1 MEDTEEIIY
10 KKTDL
15 SLLLIAILKENT
27 NKNDKLK
34 IKDFKEKLLKKKFES
49 STKTIEKTLKH
60 LIEID
65 SNIKYT
71 IIKTKSKGEVKYS
84 EYSDYWY
91 ESEYNDGLLRYLI
104 DTIKSNK
111 GISLDD
117 KIKICNQ
124 LKTLS
129 NSQYL
134 KKPIIDEFRDDY
146 DFEINEKYLYNISKI
161 NEAISLKKQ
170 IKFNMQVYNINKKFE
185 EVTDINNN
193 HKNYIVIPKDLVIKE
208 GEYYLIVSFAN
219 DKKYN
224 FRVDKIK
231 EVTILDEKS
240 IIESTSYKEDN
251 IDDYVDKMAVI
262 YSGKVIP
269 IKVKILDDKIIDKLV
284 TNFEKTISFT
294 KKENEIIATIKTNE
308 AAFDIWI
315 KKYENMIEKIK

>member
-1 MEDTEEIIY
+1 MEEIIY
-10 KKTDL
+10 KKKDL
-15 SLLLIAILKENT
+15 CLLLIAILKQHT

-34 IKDFKEKLLKKKFES
+34 INDFKEKLLQKYKFES

-60 LIEID
+60 LIELD

-71 IIKTKSKGEVKYS
+71 IIKTKKNGAV

-124 LKTLS
+124 LKKLS

-170 IKFNMQVYNINKKFE
+170 IKFNMQVYNIDKDFQ

-193 HKNYIVIPKDLVIKE
+193 PKNYIVIPKDLVIKE
-208 GEYYLIVSFAN
+208 GEYYLIASFAN

-231 EVTILDEKS
+231 EVKILDDKQ

-251 IDDYVDKMAVI
+251 IDDYVDKMALI

-284 TNFEKTISFT
+284 TEFDRTISFT
-294 KKENEIIATIKTNE
+294 RKENEIIATIKTNE

-315 KKYENMIEKIK
+315 KKYETMIEKIK